1 MLQPREEIGLL
12 KKKNP
17 SRYKIKPLFPEKMRP
32 ISLEER
38 PSKVNWQDF
47 ARVYSGSQE
56 INSFLETLPDIL
68 AARDFKEFLRHLR
81 GAFRKKKP
89 IIFGCGAHVI
99 KVGLN
104 PVLIN
109 LMENGWISALAL
121 NGAGIIHDFE
131 VALSGKTSE
140 DVAAQIKKG
149 DFGTAAET
157 GELLNEAIQQ
167 GKDNNL
173 GLGEA
178 VGRFFSQL
186 ELPYKEYSLLYQAY
200 RLNIPV
206 TVHVSL
212 GTDIIHFHPRV
223 DGAAIGE
230 TSLRD
235 FFLFSALIAQLE
247 GGGVYLNIGS
257 AVILP
262 EIFLK
267 AVAYVRNQGFPLKKF
282 ITAVFDF
289 KKHYRPLEN
298 VVRRPLGENSQGYY
312 FLGHHEIMIPLLAAA
327 LLSTK

>member
-1 MLQPREEIGLL
+1 M
-12 KKKNP
+12 KKRST

-32 ISLEER
+32 VALEER
-38 PSKVNWQDF
+38 PSKVNWRDF
-47 ARVYSGSQE
+47 ARVYPGSPE
-56 INSFLETLPDIL
+56 ISSFLETLPNIL
-68 AARDFKEFLRHLR
+68 AARDFKEFLSHLKR
-81 GAFRKKKP
+81 AFRQKKP

-157 GELLNEAIQQ
+157 GELLNEAIQT
-167 GKDNNL
+167 GKNDNL

-178 VGRFFSQL
+178 VGRFLNQL
-186 ELPYKEYSLLYQAY
+186 DLPYKEHSLLYQAY
-200 RLNIPV
+200 RLNLPV

-212 GTDIIHFHPRV
+212 GTDIIHYHPRV
-223 DGAAIGE
+223 DGGAIGE

-235 FFLFSALIAQLE
+235 FFLFSALVARME

-267 AVAYVRNQGFPLKKF
+267 AVAYVRNQGVPLKKF

-289 KKHYRPLEN
+289 KMHYRPLEN
-298 VVRRPLGENSQGYY
+298 VVRRPLGERSRGYY

-327 LLSTK
+327 LLSAK